1 MHSGMVASV
10 LCGLPSS
17 LPVTTEVSGGG
28 DHTLVSEM
36 FSILSLCGSALSKNS
51 LASEANGSKCKFA
64 NPRGLALHLCL
75 LLATIAQSFKSM
87 GRKYASS
94 ILTSSSK
101 RQHARLSLLAQLFSC
116 DDGVSTSFQPHYSAA
131 MLAYASIL
139 FLETGAS
146 VESSLSDIAMP
157 LVPRTTTLCDL
168 LKMKYKAEHQSNGNG
183 TNMLSHWHGF
193 RDGYIGLLEYRLKWG
208 GPLAVQQFCASGLP
222 QLIINLLGDNP
233 VADSQDVVGLS
244 PIGVFWTVSCL
255 SHCLP
260 GGSVT
265 FRQILLQNDN
275 VACIRDLVSDAHLKP
290 LKYWEGP
297 GGGKSGVKDIINAVI
312 DFLAFPFVAVQ
323 NATSLPSTTAS
334 MSSGHLLNVGSPGA
348 KICSKDSDIMKAIRE
363 NMEKYAKI
371 LVEVR

>member
-1 MHSGMVASV
+1 
-10 LCGLPSS
+10 
-17 LPVTTEVSGGG
+17 
-28 DHTLVSEM
+28 
-36 FSILSLCGSALSKNS
+36 
-51 LASEANGSKCKFA
+51 
-64 NPRGLALHLCL
+64 
-75 LLATIAQSFKSM
+75 
-87 GRKYASS
+87 
-94 ILTSSSK
+94 
-101 RQHARLSLLAQLFSC
+101 
-116 DDGVSTSFQPHYSAA
+116 

-157 LVPRTTTLCDL
+157 LVPRTATLCDL
-168 LKMKYKAEHQSNGNG
+168 LKMNYKVEHQSNDNG
-183 TNMLSHWHGF
+183 TSMLSHWHGI
-193 RDGYIGLLEYRLKWG
+193 RDGYIGLLVYRLKWG

-222 QLIINLLGDNP
+222 QLIINLLGDNS
-233 VADSQDVVGLS
+233 VVDSQDVVGLS
-244 PIGVFWTVSCL
+244 PVGVFWTVSCL
-255 SHCLP
+255 THCLP

-334 MSSGHLLNVGSPGA
+334 ISSGHLLNVGSPGA

-363 NMEKYAKI
+363 NMEKYTKI